1 MQDIHDIRPPVQV
14 GMDPALL
21 KAALIVLALVVLAV
35 VIFFALRYFRCKRS
49 TLKSN
54 FPMLPPPLPPLEA
67 ALNELNLLDDL
78 MAAEPRL
85 FYFRLTE
92 IIKRFLG
99 KTFNFKAPE
108 MNTQELI
115 PALKV
120 LIELDRELFADMRGF
135 LLFSDRIKYAGE
147 APSSSV
153 MEVHLSFARSFV
165 TLVDQNLS
173 GENGEEQNREKGNHN
188 KMKGEDHV

>member
-21 KAALIVLALVVLAV
+21 KAALIVLALVVLAA

-115 PALKV
+115 PVLKGLV
-120 LIELDRELFADMRGF
+120 GLDRELFTDMREF

-147 APSSSV
+147 APPSSV
-153 MEVHLSFARSFV
+153 MKVHLTFARKFV
-165 TLVDQNLS
+165 TLVDQK
-173 GENGEEQNREKGNHN
+173 EEEKGDGKDVEKESQKKKEGGNH
-188 KMKGEDHV
+188 V